1 MSSHLKFYL
10 LGVLF
15 AMAWSSASV
24 AAKVG
29 LRQVQPL
36 VLYQWRFTIAAS
48 CVLLLVYGLLR
59 RRLPKG
65 KEWRQLALFG
75 FINVT
80 VSLGLFVLAIKEVAA
95 GIGALQVGLNPLV
108 ISIMAAIVAG
118 RSIRARE
125 YWALLLGILGV
136 AICVYP
142 LLLESYATVKGL
154 LLLSMSIV
162 SYSGAAVYFSHTKWS
177 LDKLSI
183 NGWQAFFGSLFLFPI
198 TYLTYEPSQNIY
210 GTDFT
215 SSVFWL
221 GIPVSVLGV
230 FLWLWLLSEDTVRAS
245 YFLFLCP
252 PFGLFY
258 AYFFLHE
265 PFTVYTF
272 VGLAIVMLALFIGK
286 QAWKS

>member
-1 MSSHLKFYL
+1 MSGQTKFYTF
-10 LGVLF
+10 GIFF

-29 LRQVQPL
+29 LREVQPL
-36 VLYQWRFTIAAS
+36 VLYQWRFTVAAG
-48 CVLLLVYGLLR
+48 CILLFIYSLLGKR
-59 RRLPKG
+59 FPKG
-65 KEWRQLALFG
+65 KEWGQLALFG

-108 ISIMAAIVAG
+108 ISILTAIVAG
-118 RSIRARE
+118 RRIKTKE
-125 YWALLLGILGV
+125 YVALFLGITGV
-136 AICVYP
+136 AVCVYP
-142 LLLESYATVKGL
+142 LLLDSYATLKGL
-154 LLLSMSIV
+154 LLLSLSIL
-162 SYSGAAVYFSHTKWS
+162 SYSSAAVYYGNTHWD

-183 NGWQAFFGSLFLFPI
+183 NGWQAFFGSLFLLPI
-198 TYLTYEPSQNIY
+198 TYLTYEPSQNLY
-210 GTDFT
+210 GMDFT
-215 SSVFWL
+215 SSVLWL

-258 AYFFLHE
+258 AYVFLDE
-265 PFTVYTF
+265 PFTAYTF
-272 VGLAIVMLALFIGK
+272 VGLMIVMLALFIGK
-286 QAWKS
+286 LKG